1 MYNGYPSIFLPVSG
15 IKMASSFHLEL
26 LEPPSSAVV
35 GDGEAHAASK
45 GNLLEKF
52 KSHLAKMD
60 EQPEDLS
67 AFLAQWLETIRDT
80 NSGSEQSMIPESSLR
95 LHTHF
100 NDDGTT
106 TTDMDMML

>member
-60 EQPEDLS
+60 EQPGGSVDL
-67 AFLAQWLETIRDT
+67 LGRTVENHQRH
-80 NSGSEQSMIPESSLR
+80 QQ
-95 LHTHF
+95 
-100 NDDGTT
+100 
-106 TTDMDMML
+106 